1 MADAVG
7 RFLRYQAAF
16 DGHDAQRFFAGHPGL
31 PAAVITA
38 YLLLVWQGQR
48 WMAHRPPFGLRAVS
62 RCWNVGIALF
72 SVCGAAVCVPHL
84 YRQLRAHGFWYS
96 VCADVYELAGYG
108 APALWASLFTWS
120 KLLELVDTA
129 LLVLKKR
136 PVIVLHWFHHAS
148 VIAFAW
154 AAWAYETPAALWYG
168 AMNYS
173 VHALMYSYFALT
185 ATARCRAPVLRFAP
199 YITTLQISQFA
210 FGTVVNGFAAV
221 AYSMPS
227 VGCAIR
233 PAILWIAAA
242 LYVAYGA
249 LFVRLF
255 VLRYV
260 AKPSRTRPGGG
271 GGEPDRAWGAGGD
284 DANAVLKAV

>member
-1 MADAVG
+1 MAPDDRAGAVE
-7 RFLRYQAAF
+7 RFLRYQREF
-16 DGHDAQRFFAGHPGL
+16 DGHDAQQYFASHPGL
-31 PAAVITA
+31 PAVVIAV
-38 YLLLVWQGQR
+38 YLLLVWRGQA
-48 WMAHRPPFGLRAVS
+48 WMAHRLPFQLRTVS
-62 RCWNVGIALF
+62 RCWNVGVALF

-84 YRQLRAHGFWYS
+84 FRQLREHSFWYT
-96 VCADVYELAGYG
+96 VCADVYDLAGYG

-120 KLLELVDTA
+120 KLFELVDTA

-136 PVIVLHWFHHAS
+136 PVIVLHWFHHSS

-185 ATARCRAPVLRFAP
+185 ATARFRASVLRFAP
-199 YITTLQISQFA
+199 YITSLQISQFA
-210 FGTVVNGFAAV
+210 FGTVVNVFAAI
-221 AYSMPS
+221 AYNRPA

-233 PAILWIAAA
+233 PAILWIAAG
-242 LYVAYGA
+242 LYLAYGT

-255 VLRYV
+255 VRRYV
-260 AKPSRTRPGGG
+260 TKPVGGAKPHA
-271 GGEPDRAWGAGGD
+271 DDGD
-284 DANAVLKAV
+284 AVLKAV